1 MFKKIKFFILS
12 LFIICC
18 LFNFTTANAIEAGG
32 LEDTAD
38 QAGFGAGIT
47 EASSISGAIGEIIGV
62 FLSFFG
68 IIFFILM
75 VYGGFMW
82 MTAAGN
88 NDRVETAK
96 KIIANA
102 ILGLIIVFSAYIITY
117 IITNELSLT
126 VGESETSALSFI
138 IYV

>member
-12 LFIICC
+12 LFAICC
-18 LFNFTTANAIEAGG
+18 LFNFTITGAIDVGG
-32 LEDTAD
+32 LGDTAD
-38 QAGFGAGIT
+38 QAGFNTSVT
-47 EASSISGAIGEIIGV
+47 ETSSISKAIGEIIGI
-62 FLSFFG
+62 FLSFLG

-88 NDRVETAK
+88 QDKVGTAK

-117 IITNELSLT
+117 IITNELSST
-126 VGESETSALSFI
+126 VGESEI
-138 IYV
+138 VVP